1 MYARNAKQLVEALR
15 VEFPSLEYVL
25 NEEKQRR
32 GSFEVTLK
40 LDDGQLIQ
48 VWSGI
53 DKTPRKAKFP
63 QHSEIIK
70 ELNKLIV
77 N

>member
-1 MYARNAKQLVEALR
+1 MYSRNAKQLQEALR
-15 VEFPSLEYVL
+15 VEFPNLNYVL
-25 NEEKQRR
+25 NEGKQRR
-32 GSFEVTLK
+32 GSFEITLQ

-53 DKTPRKAKFP
+53 EKTPRKAKFP
-63 QHSEIIK
+63 EHSEIIK
-70 ELNKLIV
+70 ELNKLI